1 MSKRES
7 IAANLVTTIDGISAI
22 ALVTREPFDFTKLS
36 NAQFPAVIVQTSEE
50 NREDVTIGGSTIK
63 RIGTIDYKLIGYVKG
78 VTIDTDRNALIES
91 LEEALDADRTRGGYA
106 LDTQVIT
113 VETDE
118 GAIAPVG
125 GVLLTVRVSYNF
137 TRGAV

>member
-7 IAANLVTTIDGISAI
+7 IAANIVTTIDGISAI

-137 TRGAV
+137 TRGAT

>member
-7 IAANLVTTIDGISAI
+7 IAANLVTTIDGISSI